1 MSFVAFLALTWYWP
15 YTRASAMNIM
25 KELVHNF
32 TDNKQNELAVR
43 FRCSQEEDV
52 ELGVGDVTDLL
63 FQNRMPG
70 VG

>member
-1 MSFVAFLALTWYWP
+1 
-15 YTRASAMNIM
+15 MNMM
-25 KELVHNF
+25 KELDHNF

-52 ELGVGDVTDLL
+52 ELEVGDVTDLL

-70 VG
+70 VGGVCHCQYDGCLKQPWV